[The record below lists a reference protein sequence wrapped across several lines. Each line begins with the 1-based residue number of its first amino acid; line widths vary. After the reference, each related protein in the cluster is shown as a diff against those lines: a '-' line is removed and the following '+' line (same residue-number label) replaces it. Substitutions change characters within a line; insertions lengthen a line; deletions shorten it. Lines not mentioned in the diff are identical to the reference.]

1 MPEIFG
7 AVKVYIKGNLMK
19 SISLLNISF
28 AYSGTDDL
36 FTDLS
41 YSFSADKK
49 VAIIGDNGAGK
60 TTLLKIISGDLVADF
75 GRVIR
80 NASCQLLKQINSDA
94 TKSGGQSQQQALSRV
109 FDSMADIL
117 LLDEPTNNLDATARQ
132 DFFKRLFSYRGGAVI
147 VSHDRELLN
156 QMDLLLELHNG
167 NLSVFGGNYD
177 FYIAQKKQIQE
188 SLESKYTDA
197 QKEIARLNMTMRAAQ
212 NTRQH
217 HESKQQKDK
226 ANKSA
231 GSKIAVNSL
240 RGKSQET
247 EAKRRKLIQAKLNRQ
262 LESCAELS
270 AQLRNDTIKVPL
282 PNAKV
287 YDKEIVRLEKV
298 CFSYGEKS
306 VLSDFNFTMRT
317 GERVRIVGN
326 NGAGKTTLLKLISGI
341 LRPSAGYIKV
351 SGKVAYLNQDLS
363 LLNPNKSVVEN
374 ISNYADILLHDAHV
388 IAANFGFRGDASRKL
403 VKFLSGGELLRA
415 TLAAVLG
422 DKNYPDL
429 LILDEPTNNLDI
441 KSTNVLESALNQY
454 HGAVLIVSHDE
465 VFIKNLEITRTI
477 KIAPRGRN
485 FVA

>member
-1 MPEIFG
+1 
-7 AVKVYIKGNLMK
+7 MK
-19 SISLLNISF
+19 SVSLLNISF
-28 AYSGTDDL
+28 SYLGGDDL
-36 FTDLS
+36 FSNLS
-41 YSFSADKK
+41 YSFGVGKK
-49 VAIIGDNGAGK
+49 FAIIGDNGAGK
-60 TTLLKIISGDLVADF
+60 TTLLKIISGDLFPDS
-75 GRVIR
+75 GRVVR
-80 NASCQLLKQINSDA
+80 NATCYLLPQINTDA
-94 TKSGGQSQQQALSRV
+94 TKSGGQSQQIALMRA
-109 FDSMADIL
+109 FDSGADIL
-117 LLDEPTNNLDATARQ
+117 LLDEPTNNLDVMARTE
-132 DFFKRLFSYRGGAVI
+132 FFNKLRAYHGGVVV

-156 QMDLLLELHNG
+156 QMDMLLELHNG
-167 NLSVFGGNYD
+167 KLSVFGGNYD
-177 FYIAQKKQIQE
+177 FYVALKRQMQE
-188 SLESKYTDA
+188 SIESKYTDA
-197 QKEIARLNMTMRAAQ
+197 QKEIARLNATITKAQ

-217 HESKQQKDK
+217 HEAKQQKDK

-231 GSKIAVNSL
+231 GSKIAVNAL
-240 RGKSQET
+240 KGKSQET

-326 NGAGKTTLLKLISGI
+326 NGAGKTTLLKLISGF
-341 LRPSAGYIKV
+341 LYPSAGYIKV

-363 LLNPNKSVVEN
+363 LLNHDKSVVEN
-374 ISNYADILLHDAHV
+374 IVECAGILTHDAHA

-422 DKNYPDL
+422 DKNQPDL

-454 HGAVLIVSHDE
+454 RGAILIVSHDE
-465 VFIKNLEITRTI
+465 MFVRNIDISRTV
-477 KIAPRGRN
+477 KIAN
-485 FVA
+485 NL

>member
-1 MPEIFG
+1 
-7 AVKVYIKGNLMK
+7 MK

-60 TTLLKIISGDLVADF
+60 TTLLKIISGDLVADS

-156 QMDLLLELHNG
+156 QMDMLLELHNG
-167 NLSVFGGNYD
+167 KLSVFGGNYD
-177 FYIAQKKQIQE
+177 FYVAQKRQMQE
-188 SLESKYTDA
+188 SIESKYTDA
-197 QKEIARLNMTMRAAQ
+197 QKEIARLNATITKAQ

-217 HESKQQKDK
+217 HEAKQQKDK
-226 ANKSA
+226 NNKSA
-231 GSKIAVNSL
+231 GSKIAVNAL
-240 RGKSQET
+240 KGKSQET

-326 NGAGKTTLLKLISGI
+326 NGAGKTTLLKLISGF
-341 LRPSAGYIKV
+341 LYPSAGYIKV

-363 LLNPNKSVVEN
+363 LLNHDKSVVEN
-374 ISNYADILLHDAHV
+374 IADYAGLAQHNAHA
-388 IAANFGFRGDASRKL
+388 IAANFGFRGDASKKK
-403 VKFLSGGELLRA
+403 VGVLSGGELLKA
-415 TLAAVLG
+415 TLAAVIG
-422 DKNYPDL
+422 AEQQPDL

-441 KSTNVLESALNQY
+441 KSTLILEDALNQY
-454 HGAVLIVSHDE
+454 RGAILIVSHDE
-465 VFIKNLEITRTI
+465 
-477 KIAPRGRN
+477 A
-485 FVA
+485 FVNRLRIDSKLIL

>member
-60 TTLLKIISGDLVADF
+60 TTLLKIISGDLFPDS
-75 GRVIR
+75 GRVVR
-80 NASCQLLKQINSDA
+80 NATCYLLPQINTDA
-94 TKSGGQSQQQALSRV
+94 TKSGGQSQQIALMRA
-109 FDSMADIL
+109 FDSGADIL
-117 LLDEPTNNLDATARQ
+117 LLDEPTNNLDVMARTE
-132 DFFKRLFSYRGGAVI
+132 FFNKLRAYHGGVVV

-156 QMDLLLELHNG
+156 QMDVLLELHNG
-167 NLSVFGGNYD
+167 MLSVFGGNYD

-197 QKEIARLNMTMRAAQ
+197 QKEIARLNATITKAQ

-217 HESKQQKDK
+217 HEAKQQKDK

-231 GSKIAVNSL
+231 GSKIAVNAL
-240 RGKSQET
+240 KGKSQET

-326 NGAGKTTLLKLISGI
+326 NGAGKTTLLKLISGF
-341 LRPSAGYIKV
+341 LYPSAGYIKV

-363 LLNPNKSVVEN
+363 LLNHDKSVVEN
-374 ISNYADILLHDAHV
+374 IVECAGILTHDAHA

-422 DKNYPDL
+422 DKNQPDL

-454 HGAVLIVSHDE
+454 RGAILIVSHDE
-465 VFIKNLEITRTI
+465 MFVRNIDISRTV
-477 KIAPRGRN
+477 KIAN
-485 FVA
+485 NL

>member
-1 MPEIFG
+1 
-7 AVKVYIKGNLMK
+7 MK
-19 SISLLNISF
+19 SVSLLNISF
-28 AYSGTDDL
+28 SYLGGDDL
-36 FTDLS
+36 FSNLS
-41 YSFSADKK
+41 YSFGVGKK

-60 TTLLKIISGDLVADF
+60 TTLLKIISGDLFPDS
-75 GRVIR
+75 GRVVR
-80 NASCQLLKQINSDA
+80 NATCYLLPQINTDA
-94 TKSGGQSQQQALSRV
+94 TKSGGQSQQIALMRA
-109 FDSMADIL
+109 FDSGADIL
-117 LLDEPTNNLDATARQ
+117 LLDEPTNNLDVMARTE
-132 DFFKRLFSYRGGAVI
+132 FFNKLRAYHGGVVV

-156 QMDLLLELHNG
+156 QMDMLLELHNG
-167 NLSVFGGNYD
+167 KLSVFGGNYD
-177 FYIAQKKQIQE
+177 FYVALKRQMQE
-188 SLESKYTDA
+188 SIESKYTYA
-197 QKEIARLNMTMRAAQ
+197 QKEIARLNATITKAQ

-217 HESKQQKDK
+217 HEAKQQKDK

-231 GSKIAVNSL
+231 GSKIAVNAL
-240 RGKSQET
+240 KGKSQET

-317 GERVRIVGN
+317 GERVRLVGD
-326 NGAGKTTLLKLISGI
+326 NGAGKTTLLKII
-341 LRPSAGYIKV
+341 C
-351 SGKVAYLNQDLS
+351 GKLHAATGNVKTYGRIAYLNQDLS
-363 LLNPNKSVVEN
+363 LLNPDKSVVEN
-374 ISNYADILLHDAHV
+374 IVECAGILTHDAHA

-422 DKNYPDL
+422 DKNQPDL

-454 HGAVLIVSHDE
+454 RGAILIVSHDE
-465 VFIKNLEITRTI
+465 MFVRNIDISRTV
-477 KIAPRGRN
+477 KIAN
-485 FVA
+485 NL

>member
-1 MPEIFG
+1 
-7 AVKVYIKGNLMK
+7 MK

-60 TTLLKIISGDLVADF
+60 TTLLKIISGDLVADS

-156 QMDLLLELHNG
+156 QMDTLLELHNG
-167 NLSVFGGNYD
+167 KLSVFGGNYD
-177 FYIAQKKQIQE
+177 FCVAQKRQMQE
-188 SLESKYTDA
+188 SIEAKYTDA
-197 QKEIARLNMTMRAAQ
+197 QKEIARLNATIAKAQ

-217 HESKQQKDK
+217 HEAKQKKDMANK
-226 ANKSA
+226 AN
-231 GSKIAVNSL
+231 GSRIDANALK
-240 RGKSQET
+240 GKSQET
-247 EAKRRKLIQAKLNRQ
+247 EAKRRNLIQTKLNKQ
-262 LESCAELS
+262 IEYVAELS
-270 AQLRNDTIKVPL
+270 AQLRDDTIKIPL

-287 YDKEIVRLEKV
+287 YDKEIVRLENV
-298 CFSYGEKS
+298 CFAYGEKS
-306 VLSDFNFTMRT
+306 VLSDFSFTMRT
-317 GERVRIVGN
+317 GERVRIIGN
-326 NGAGKTTLLKLISGI
+326 NGAGKTTVLKLISGI
-341 LRPSAGYIKV
+341 LQPSAGYIKV
-351 SGKVAYLNQDLS
+351 PGKVAYLNQDLS

-388 IAANFGFRGDASRKL
+388 IAANFGFRGDTSKKK
-403 VKFLSGGELLRA
+403 VGVLSGGELLKA
-415 TLAAVLG
+415 TLAAVIG
-422 DKNYPDL
+422 SKNQPDL

-441 KSTNVLESALNQY
+441 KSTLILEDALNQY
-454 HGAVLIVSHDE
+454 SGAILIVSHDE
-465 VFIKNLEITRTI
+465 MFINNLHIDR
-477 KIAPRGRN
+477 
-485 FVA
+485 FVNM

>member
-1 MPEIFG
+1 
-7 AVKVYIKGNLMK
+7 MK

-60 TTLLKIISGDLVADF
+60 TTLLKIISGDLVADS

-156 QMDLLLELHNG
+156 QMDMLLELHNG
-167 NLSVFGGNYD
+167 KLSVFGGNYD
-177 FYIAQKKQIQE
+177 FYVALKRQMQE
-188 SLESKYTDA
+188 SIESKYTDA
-197 QKEIARLNMTMRAAQ
+197 QKEIARLNAIITKDQ

-217 HESKQQKDK
+217 HEAKQQKDK

-231 GSKIAVNSL
+231 GSKIAVNAL
-240 RGKSQET
+240 KGKSQET

-326 NGAGKTTLLKLISGI
+326 NGAGKTTLLKLISGV
-341 LRPSAGYIKV
+341 LRPSAGCVKV
-351 SGKVAYLNQDLS
+351 SGNVAYLNQDLS
-363 LLNPNKSVVEN
+363 LLDSDKSVVEN
-374 ISNYADILLHDAHV
+374 IADYAGILPHDAYA
-388 IAANFGFRGDASRKL
+388 IAANFGFRGDASKKK
-403 VKFLSGGELLRA
+403 VGVLSGGELLKA
-415 TLAAVLG
+415 TLAAVIG
-422 DKNYPDL
+422 TEKQPDL

-441 KSTNVLESALNQY
+441 KSTLILEDALNQY
-454 HGAVLIVSHDE
+454 RGAILIVSHDE
-465 VFIKNLEITRTI
+465 AFIHTLHTDRLVVVQ
-477 KIAPRGRN
+477 G
-485 FVA
+485 